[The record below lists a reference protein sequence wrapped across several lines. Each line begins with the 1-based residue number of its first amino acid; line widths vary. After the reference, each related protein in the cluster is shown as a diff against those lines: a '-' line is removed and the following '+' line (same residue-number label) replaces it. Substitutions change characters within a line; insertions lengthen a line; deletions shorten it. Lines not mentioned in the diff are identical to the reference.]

1 MTSSLNNQR
10 VLIIGGSSGIGL
22 ATAQLAAEH
31 GAQVII
37 AGRSQQ
43 KLSNAVN
50 ALKAMNLK
58 PYGISVD
65 ITDASSIARLFA
77 EVGQF
82 DHLVM
87 TGPAP
92 GFGSFKD
99 LAVANVKL
107 EFEGK
112 FWGQYL
118 AAQHAAKV
126 LPTHG
131 SITFMSGA
139 YSQRPVLGASSLA
152 AVQGAIEGLVRG
164 LAVDLS
170 PLRVNAVSP
179 GLTDTPLIRAIF
191 GDAGSEK
198 LYADTAQALPARYVA
213 QPEDIAQSYI
223 YLMENK
229 SSTGSVLFPDGGHTL
244 Y

>member
-1 MTSSLNNQR
+1 MTSSLQNQR
-10 VLIIGGSSGIGL
+10 ILIIGGSSGIGL
-22 ATAQLAAEH
+22 ATAQLAVER
-31 GAQVII
+31 GAHVII
-37 AGRSQQ
+37 AGRSKAKLDAALVMLQ
-43 KLSNAVN
+43 KANTA
-50 ALKAMNLK
+50 ARA
-58 PYGISVD
+58 IAVD
-65 ITDASSIARLFA
+65 ITDASSIAQLFA
-77 EVGQF
+77 EVGSI
-82 DHLVM
+82 DHLAM

-99 LAVANVKL
+99 LLVANVKS

-126 LPTHG
+126 LPAHG

-139 YSQRPVLGASSLA
+139 YSQRPVPGATSLA

-164 LAVDLS
+164 LAVDLA

-179 GLTDTPLIRAIF
+179 GLTDTPLIRGIF
-191 GDAGSEK
+191 GDTGSEK
-198 LYADTAQALPARYVA
+198 LYADTAQSLPARYVA
-213 QPEDIAQSYI
+213 KPEDIAQSYI

-229 SSTGSVLFPDGGHTL
+229 ASTGSVIFPDGGYTL

>member
-1 MTSSLNNQR
+1 MTSSLHKQR
-10 VLIIGGSSGIGL
+10 VLVIGGSSGIGL
-22 ATAQLAAEH
+22 ATAQLAAER
-31 GAQVII
+31 GAHITI
-37 AGRSQQ
+37 AGRSQA
-43 KLSNAVN
+43 KLDA
-50 ALKAMNLK
+50 ALMSLSS
-58 PYGISVD
+58 ISPTARALVVD
-65 ITDASSIARLFA
+65 ITDASSIARLFS
-77 EVGQF
+77 EMGNF
-82 DHLVM
+82 DHLAM

-99 LAVANVKL
+99 LAVAQVKS

-126 LPTHG
+126 LPAHG

-139 YSQRPVLGASSLA
+139 YSQRPVPGASSLA

-164 LAVDLS
+164 LAVELG
-170 PLRVNAVSP
+170 PIRVNAVSP
-179 GLTDTPLIRAIF
+179 GLTDTPLIRGVF
-191 GDAGSEK
+191 GDSGAEN
-198 LYADTAQALPARYVA
+198 LYTDAAQSLPSRYVA
-213 QPEDIAQSYI
+213 QPQDIAQSYV

-229 SSTGSVLFPDGGHTL
+229 TSTGSVIFPDGGYTL

>member
-1 MTSSLNNQR
+1 MTSSLQNQR
-10 VLIIGGSSGIGL
+10 ILIIGGSSGIGQ
-22 ATAQLAAEH
+22 ATAEIAAER

-37 AGRSQQ
+37 AGRSVS
-43 KLSNAVN
+43 KINTAVA
-50 ALKAMNLK
+50 ALKAINTSAL
-58 PYGISVD
+58 GLTVD

-77 EVGQF
+77 EVGAI
-82 DHLVM
+82 DHLAM

-92 GFGSFKD
+92 GFGGFKD
-99 LAVANVKL
+99 LLVANVKS

-112 FWGQYL
+112 FWGQYI

-126 LPTHG
+126 LPAHG

-139 YSQRPVLGASSLA
+139 YSQRPVPGASSLA

-164 LAVDLS
+164 LAVDLA

-179 GLTDTPLIRAIF
+179 GLTDTPLIRGIF
-191 GDAGSEK
+191 GDAGSDK
-198 LYADTAQALPARYVA
+198 LYADTAQSLPTRYVA

-229 SSTGSVLFPDGGHTL
+229 ASSGSVLFPDGGYTL

>member
-1 MTSSLNNQR
+1 MSSSLQNQR
-10 VLIIGGSSGIGL
+10 ILIIGGSSGIGL
-22 ATAQLAAEH
+22 ATAQLATER
-31 GAQVII
+31 GAHVII
-37 AGRSQQ
+37 AGRSKS
-43 KLSNAVN
+43 KLDAAVATLQTASAP
-50 ALKAMNLK
+50 ALA
-58 PYGISVD
+58 IAVD
-65 ITDASSIARLFA
+65 ITDASSIAQLFA
-77 EVGQF
+77 EVGNI
-82 DHLVM
+82 DHLAM

-92 GFGSFKD
+92 SFGSFKD
-99 LAVANVKL
+99 LLVANVKS

-126 LPTHG
+126 LPAHG

-139 YSQRPVLGASSLA
+139 YSQRPVPGASSLA

-164 LAVDLS
+164 LAVDLA

-179 GLTDTPLIRAIF
+179 GLTDTPLIRGIF
-191 GDAGSEK
+191 GDAASEK
-198 LYADTAQALPARYVA
+198 LYADTAQSLPARYVA
-213 QPEDIAQSYI
+213 KPDDIAQSYI

-229 SSTGSVLFPDGGHTL
+229 ASTGSVIFPDGGYTL

>member
-1 MTSSLNNQR
+1 MSSSLQNQR
-10 VLIIGGSSGIGL
+10 ILIIGGSSGIGL
-22 ATAQLAAEH
+22 ATAQLAAER
-31 GAQVII
+31 GAHVII
-37 AGRSQQ
+37 AGRSKS
-43 KLSNAVN
+43 KLDAAVVTLQT
-50 ALKAMNLK
+50 ASA
-58 PYGISVD
+58 PVRAIAVD
-65 ITDASSIARLFA
+65 ITDASSIAQLFA
-77 EVGQF
+77 QVGNI
-82 DHLVM
+82 DHLAM

-92 GFGSFKD
+92 SFGSFKD
-99 LAVANVKL
+99 LLVANVKS

-126 LPTHG
+126 LPAHG

-139 YSQRPVLGASSLA
+139 YSQRPVPGASSLA

-164 LAVDLS
+164 LAVDLA

-179 GLTDTPLIRAIF
+179 GLTDTPLIRGIF
-191 GDAGSEK
+191 GDAVSEK
-198 LYADTAQALPARYVA
+198 LYADTAQSLPARYVA
-213 QPEDIAQSYI
+213 KPGDIAQSYI

-229 SSTGSVLFPDGGHTL
+229 ASTGSVMFPDGGYTL

>member
-1 MTSSLNNQR
+1 MTSSLQNQR
-10 VLIIGGSSGIGL
+10 ILIIGGSSGIGL
-22 ATAQLAAEH
+22 ATAQLAAER
-31 GAQVII
+31 GAHVII
-37 AGRSQQ
+37 AGRSKA
-43 KLSNAVN
+43 KLDAAVATLQTANAT
-50 ALKAMNLK
+50 ARA
-58 PYGISVD
+58 IAVD
-65 ITDASSIARLFA
+65 ITDASSIAQLFA
-77 EVGQF
+77 EVGSI
-82 DHLVM
+82 DHLAM

-99 LAVANVKL
+99 LLVANVKS

-118 AAQHAAKV
+118 TAQHAAKV
-126 LPTHG
+126 LPAHG

-139 YSQRPVLGASSLA
+139 YSQRPVPGATSLA

-164 LAVDLS
+164 LAVDLA

-179 GLTDTPLIRAIF
+179 GLTDTPLIRGIF

-198 LYADTAQALPARYVA
+198 LYADTAQSLPARYVA
-213 QPEDIAQSYI
+213 KPEDIAQSYI

-229 SSTGSVLFPDGGHTL
+229 ASTGSVIFPDGGYTL

>member
-1 MTSSLNNQR
+1 MTSSLQNQR
-10 VLIIGGSSGIGL
+10 ILIIGGSSGIGL
-22 ATAQLAAEH
+22 ATAQLAAER
-31 GAQVII
+31 GAHVII
-37 AGRSQQ
+37 AGRSTA
-43 KLSNAVN
+43 KLGAAVATLQTANAT
-50 ALKAMNLK
+50 ARA
-58 PYGISVD
+58 IAVD
-65 ITDASSIARLFA
+65 ITDASSIAQLFA
-77 EVGQF
+77 EVGSI
-82 DHLVM
+82 DHLAM

-99 LAVANVKL
+99 LLVANVKS

-126 LPTHG
+126 LPAHG

-139 YSQRPVLGASSLA
+139 YSQRPVPGATSLA

-164 LAVDLS
+164 LAVDLA

-179 GLTDTPLIRAIF
+179 GLTDTPLIRGIF

-198 LYADTAQALPARYVA
+198 LYADTAQSLPARYVA
-213 QPEDIAQSYI
+213 KPEDIAQSYI

-229 SSTGSVLFPDGGHTL
+229 ASTGSVIFPDGGYTL